1 MTTTTCLAPPLALAN
16 SPVPPVTVTVLI
28 TRYRVDEDV
37 AASTHTVPFNEVL
50 NWLPFDAVVVTEPVT
65 ELLGPEPHVGGGLA
79 AICEPIVVPRK
90 TGVPNT
96 VPTDVVTSFVVDVIV
111 PLPISRYGITFPAAG
126 VADAVPSKKVRPKT
140 ATRVKMQA
148 LLMAT
153 RFPANGRNNRIPLRP
168 NALACLIHP

>member
-50 NWLPFDAVVVTEPVT
+50 DWLPFDAVVVTEPVT

-79 AICEPIVVPRK
+79 AICEPIA
-90 TGVPNT
+90 G
-96 VPTDVVTSFVVDVIV
+96 TSKD
-111 PLPISRYGITFPAAG
+111 RRA
-126 VADAVPSKKVRPKT
+126 KHR
-140 ATRVKMQA
+140 
-148 LLMAT
+148 
-153 RFPANGRNNRIPLRP
+153 ANGCGHVIRR
-168 NALACLIHP
+168 